1 MKHIKKYESFLSK
14 SLGTAALAVTGLS
27 PAMGQDTQKTNSTEQ
42 EISNWMKY
50 GPSGAPSKSTDSTLN
65 NMADISKMGG
75 PSNIRI
81 GSDVTFSNRGMDV
94 SFEGKVKG
102 KGITIIADKPTEVRI
117 TKYGVGDTPEV
128 EFSKFEIDK
137 TTNITD
143 LPNGIFYVYING
155 VKTTFFREN
164 VR

>member
-1 MKHIKKYESFLSK
+1 
-14 SLGTAALAVTGLS
+14 
-27 PAMGQDTQKTNSTEQ
+27 
-42 EISNWMKY
+42 
-50 GPSGAPSKSTDSTLN
+50 
-65 NMADISKMGG
+65 
-75 PSNIRI
+75 
-81 GSDVTFSNRGMDV
+81 MDV

-117 TKYGVGDTPEV
+117 TKYGVGDSPEV